1 MKIEGQWV
9 PESNEE
15 LELMKQLHAAKVQAY
30 DRGVSP
36 EDIGAIFAYMAS
48 SSIAVP
54 PKEGEQNGDQTSLQ
68 DVLERENKKAKN
80 CPDCGEIIQ
89 DAVPLGIGGDFQ
101 LVPCGCSFDWDDRD
115 KIGPWIEEP
124 K

>member
-68 DVLERENKKAKN
+68 DVMEREKKRQR
-80 CPDCGEIIQ
+80 I
-89 DAVPLGIGGDFQ
+89 VPIAGKSYKTL
-101 LVPCGCSFDWDDRD
+101 CRWES
-115 KIGPWIEEP
+115 EETSN
-124 K
+124 

>member
-9 PESNEE
+9 PESENE

-30 DRGVSP
+30 DKGVPP

-48 SSIAVP
+48 ASIAVP
-54 PKEGEQNGDQTSLQ
+54 PDKENIEDGRSSLQ
-68 DVLERENKKAKN
+68 QAMQREKEKAEN
-80 CPDCGEIIQ
+80 CPNCGEVIQ
-89 DAVPLGIGGDFQ
+89 NAVPLGIGGEFRII
-101 LVPCGCSFDWDDRD
+101 PCGCTFEWEERD
-115 KIGPWIEEP
+115 KIGPWINEP